1 MISRQIT
8 RMTLEENPT
17 SCARRVL
24 ARDAIVELIDTGSKK
39 DRGSEGAFFPCT
51 STTHIKSMLFIH
63 VIIAYY
69 TFAAAGHEAPLSSL
83 FSLKKYLN
91 LKKGRWLRNG
101 KIYEKLLLSQA
112 WRTRFFMIDI
122 KQAKR
127 VRTNEP
133 SFFFYYSGLKYDL
146 RNFSAKNLKT

>member
-1 MISRQIT
+1 
-8 RMTLEENPT
+8 
-17 SCARRVL
+17 
-24 ARDAIVELIDTGSKK
+24 
-39 DRGSEGAFFPCT
+39 
-51 STTHIKSMLFIH
+51 MLFIH

-69 TFAAAGHEAPLSSL
+69 TFAAAGHEAPLSSI

-122 KQAKR
+122 EQAKR
-127 VRTNEP
+127 VRTNEL
-133 SFFFYYSGLKYDL
+133 SFFFTIRTWNMIYEIFLQKI
-146 RNFSAKNLKT
+146 

>member
-1 MISRQIT
+1 MRL
-8 RMTLEENPT
+8 TLENSPK

-24 ARDAIVELIDTGSKK
+24 ARDAVVELIDTGIRRIGE
-39 DRGSEGAFFPCT
+39 DEGAFFPCT

-69 TFAAAGHEAPLSSL
+69 TFAAAGYEAPLSSL

-101 KIYEKLLLSQA
+101 KIYERLLTSQA
-112 WRTRFFMIDI
+112 
-122 KQAKR
+122 
-127 VRTNEP
+127 
-133 SFFFYYSGLKYDL
+133 
-146 RNFSAKNLKT
+146 

>member
-1 MISRQIT
+1 MP
-8 RMTLEENPT
+8 LEDSPK
-17 SCARRVL
+17 SCVRRVL
-24 ARDAIVELIDTGSKK
+24 ARDAVVELIDIRSKK

-101 KIYEKLLLSQA
+101 KIYERLLTSQA
-112 WRTRFFMIDI
+112 WTRFNTIDVE
-122 KQAKR
+122 QAKR
-127 VRTNEP
+127 VRTNES
-133 SFFFYYSGLKYDL
+133 SFFFLFYTIRAWCWR
-146 RNFSAKNLKT
+146 RNIPAENLKAQKNFKI